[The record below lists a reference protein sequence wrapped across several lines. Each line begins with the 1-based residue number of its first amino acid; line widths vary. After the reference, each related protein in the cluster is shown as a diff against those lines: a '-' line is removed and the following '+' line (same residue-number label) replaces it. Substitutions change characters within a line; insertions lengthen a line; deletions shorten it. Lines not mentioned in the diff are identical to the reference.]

1 MEDIHVEAASSRSSC
16 EFEIFA
22 NLILAIAFK
31 KVIATEQK
39 LPNVSTAKGLFL
51 NLRRSRFHVHFHGFF
66 CTLVTYFWKL
76 GKCGCQRLSYSSIDF
91 DSIGEDLSLRLVSAL
106 KVVLS
111 DVGS

>member
-39 LPNVSTAKGLFL
+39 LPNVSTTAKG
-51 NLRRSRFHVHFHGFF
+51 
-66 CTLVTYFWKL
+66 TYI
-76 GKCGCQRLSYSSIDF
+76 Y
-91 DSIGEDLSLRLVSAL
+91 
-106 KVVLS
+106 
-111 DVGS
+111 

>member
-39 LPNVSTAKGLFL
+39 LTNVSTAKGTIFEFEAEPFSRAFSWLLLYLCNLFL
-51 NLRRSRFHVHFHGFF
+51 EAWKMWL
-66 CTLVTYFWKL
+66 LYIYYF
-76 GKCGCQRLSYSSIDF
+76 
-91 DSIGEDLSLRLVSAL
+91 
-106 KVVLS
+106 
-111 DVGS
+111 